1 VFSGD
6 TDASHGITCICW
18 EWLWLEEIV
27 PMFCLYGSA
36 REGTVAILQACD
48 SNDESC
54 QEGEGL
60 TSVVPRLRK
69 DPIVEVDTVLH
80 CTPFIFFVVTA
91 SKSAASR
98 QIDIRNLAHYMSF
111 ILLEACGFIQST
123 SPGMRHDSANGV
135 RSNQ

>member
-1 VFSGD
+1 
-6 TDASHGITCICW
+6 
-18 EWLWLEEIV
+18 
-27 PMFCLYGSA
+27 MFCLYGSA

-111 ILLEACGFIQST
+111 IRWKRADSFKAPARACGT
-123 SPGMRHDSANGV
+123 TLRMA
-135 RSNQ
+135 